1 MTERL
6 LSLVENP
13 SIFCIVHLENSYK
26 YKAGQS
32 RLLIEEDNYQ
42 FDRYSSGL
50 SRLLRIQAP
59 VEKLQGFINELIVVK
74 GLRTLIIP

>member
-13 SIFCIVHLENSYK
+13 SIFCIVHLENGYK
-26 YKAGQS
+26 YKPGQS
-32 RLLIEEDNYQ
+32 RLQLEEDNYQ

-59 VEKLQGFINELIVVK
+59 VEKLQGFVNELIVVR
-74 GLRTLIIP
+74 GLRTLMIP